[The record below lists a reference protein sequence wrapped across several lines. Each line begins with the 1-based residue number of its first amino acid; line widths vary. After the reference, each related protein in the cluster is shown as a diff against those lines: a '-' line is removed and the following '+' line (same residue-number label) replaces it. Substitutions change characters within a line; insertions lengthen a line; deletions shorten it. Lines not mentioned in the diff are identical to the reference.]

1 MTKALLDIYRR
12 LGRHFGPSGWWPGET
27 PFEIAIGAIL
37 TQNTA
42 WTNVEKAI
50 ANLKRAKLLNPRKIL
65 VCPDEELEAALRPS
79 GYFRVKAKRV
89 RGFCTYLVESHGGS
103 MARMAKQPLEILR
116 PRLLHVHGIGPETA
130 DDILL
135 YACHKPVFVVD
146 TYTRRILGRHGLVGP
161 TVDYETLRAV
171 FESNLKPDAEMY
183 KDYHGLLV
191 LTGNKYCRPTPRCE
205 ECPLRPL
212 LVDGRPCGG

>member
-1 MTKALLDIYRR
+1 LL
-12 LGRHFGPSGWWPGET
+12 
-27 PFEIAIGAIL
+27 
-37 TQNTA
+37 Q
-42 WTNVEKAI
+42 
-50 ANLKRAKLLNPRKIL
+50 
-65 VCPDEELEAALRPS
+65 
-79 GYFRVKAKRV
+79 
-89 RGFCTYLVESHGGS
+89 
-103 MARMAKQPLEILR
+103 
-116 PRLLHVHGIGPETA
+116 VHGIGPETA

-146 TYTRRILGRHGLVGP
+146 TYTRRILSRHGLVGP
-161 TVDYETLRAV
+161 AVDYETLRAV
-171 FESNLKPDAEMY
+171 FEWNLKPDAEMY